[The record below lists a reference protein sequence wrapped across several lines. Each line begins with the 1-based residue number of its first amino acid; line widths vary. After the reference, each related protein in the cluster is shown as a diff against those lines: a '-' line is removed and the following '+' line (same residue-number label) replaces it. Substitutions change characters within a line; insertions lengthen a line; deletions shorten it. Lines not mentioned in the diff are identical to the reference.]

1 MIHQIY
7 KALRDNGFSFKDQD
21 LVNNKRLGIK
31 RSCSNLVSS
40 YHAEIYDER
49 YGFSIHLYGGK
60 RYLPFV
66 IDILENK
73 DITTLREKLQ
83 NTTAF

>member
-1 MIHQIY
+1 MIDQIY

-31 RSCSNLVSS
+31 KSYSNLCNG
-40 YHAEIYDER
+40 YHAEIYNER

-60 RYLPFV
+60 RYFPIV

-73 DITTLREKLQ
+73 DVTTLREKLQ
-83 NTTAF
+83 NT

>member
-7 KALRDNGFSFKDQD
+7 KVLRDNGFSFKNQD
-21 LVNNKRLGIK
+21 SVNNKRLGIK
-31 RSCSNLVSS
+31 RSCSNLTSS
-40 YHAEIYDER
+40 YHAEIYEEK

-60 RYLPFV
+60 RHLPLV

-73 DITTLREKLQ
+73 DITTLREELQ

>member
-31 RSCSNLVSS
+31 RSCSNLTSS

-49 YGFSIHLYGGK
+49 HGFSIHLYGGK
-60 RYLPFV
+60 RHLPLV

-73 DITTLREKLQ
+73 DITTLREELQ
-83 NTTAF
+83 NT

>member
-7 KALRDNGFSFKDQD
+7 KAFRDNGFFFKDQD

-31 RSCSNLVSS
+31 RSFSNITSS
-40 YHAEIYDER
+40 YHAEIYEER

-60 RYLPFV
+60 RYLPLV

-73 DITTLREKLQ
+73 DITTLREELQ
-83 NTTAF
+83 NTTAS